1 MFNDNINAVVN
12 FEDIDEKLRM
22 FFTFVG
28 IKLILFFN
36 FLKTHYE
43 INYTWLYETNE
54 TFHRTID
61 SLENGLYS
69 FKKISFPYYIE
80 PPYSYFKICYK
91 DETYKEEYLNSDSLL
106 YDTETKDILSKIVNI
121 YKDFFN
127 IVKPL
132 IKNNEL
138 DYLVLIHYKNFTDD
152 LIISRVIDK
161 TSHEDTEDNDICC
174 VETTR
179 NFFLSIEYSHPKMEN
194 TIPITIDSRYLVAGN
209 ELFSSCFILKCL
221 NYQSEPYIFDSNY
234 KINILDSNIKNIILT
249 TNQYIRL
256 SKKTYEI
263 LNISSK
269 HSDKKS
275 D

>member
-22 FFTFVG
+22 FFSFVG

-152 LIISRVIDK
+152 LIISRVIDN
-161 TSHEDTEDNDICC
+161 TSHEDSEDNDICC

-194 TIPITIDSRYLVAGN
+194 TIPITID
-209 ELFSSCFILKCL
+209 
-221 NYQSEPYIFDSNY
+221 
-234 KINILDSNIKNIILT
+234 
-249 TNQYIRL
+249 
-256 SKKTYEI
+256 
-263 LNISSK
+263 
-269 HSDKKS
+269 
-275 D
+275 